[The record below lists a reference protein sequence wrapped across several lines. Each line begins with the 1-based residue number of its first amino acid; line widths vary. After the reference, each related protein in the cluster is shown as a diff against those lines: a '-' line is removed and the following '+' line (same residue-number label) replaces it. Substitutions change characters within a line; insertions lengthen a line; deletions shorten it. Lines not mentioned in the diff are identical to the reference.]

1 VKRDEYD
8 SRSRREDSEMNGR
21 KSVRFTEEMK
31 GYVTFRESDYERG
44 AREGRKSGTR
54 LMFHLTIEVDDLN
67 RFASDPRREA
77 TAEGWV
83 GCDALG
89 GRLSVEKGV
98 FNLFVDDEDPA
109 IKRMLYRLFF
119 RDGAGHPV
127 TLTGHKIIRND
138 PSADV
143 WPDTTTLYTRVLQ
156 GHVDEAGEPAAQIV
170 AAGIVWI
177 SPLDFLR
184 QLTTFRADGS
194 SPISRAAAI
203 GRFGAL
209 FTGQLWQVYAR
220 RAVRRARGYR
230 GAHTN
235 PIRNAGRRLEE
246 SRAQVPR
253 RTATSSRDD
262 GLVEEIVPFR
272 AADGMECNLI
282 HVRGSAAPTKGPVLL
297 VHGAGVRANIF
308 RSPVRTTLVDSLVKE
323 GYDVWLEN
331 WRASIDLPPSS
342 WTLDQAAVYD
352 HPKAVK
358 TVVEQTGADEIQ
370 AVIHCQGSTSF
381 MMSAVA
387 GLVPEV
393 KTVVANAVTLH
404 PVVPEWSRF
413 KINYLTPTVGRLLD
427 YLNPQWGLYAPTTMS
442 KLIRLLVLLV
452 HHECDNPVC
461 KIVSFTYGSGFPA
474 LWSHE
479 NLNDETHEW
488 LKAEFAHVP
497 ITFFKQM
504 ARCVEEGHLVSVE
517 GISELPEN
525 FVAEPPQ
532 TDARFAF
539 LAGERNRCFLPESQ
553 KRTFEFLDSLHKKY
567 HSFHLL
573 RTYGHLDVFMGKN
586 AHRDVFPLI
595 LNELER

>member
-1 VKRDEYD
+1 
-8 SRSRREDSEMNGR
+8 MNGH

-31 GYVTFRESDYERG
+31 GYVTFGESDYERG
-44 AREGRKSGTR
+44 GREGRKSGTR
-54 LMFHLTIEVDDLN
+54 LMFHLTIEVDDLD
-67 RFASDPRREA
+67 RFTTDPRREA

-89 GRLSVEKGV
+89 GRLPVEKGV
-98 FNLFVDDEDPA
+98 FNLLVDVEDPA
-109 IKRMLYRLFF
+109 TKRMLYQLFF

-127 TLTGHKIIRND
+127 TLTGHKVIRND

-143 WPDTTTLYTRVLQ
+143 WPDTTTLYTRLLQ
-156 GHVDEAGEPAAQIV
+156 GHVDASDERGAQVV
-170 AAGIVWI
+170 ASGIIWI
-177 SPLDFLR
+177 SPLDFLK
-184 QLTTFRADGS
+184 QLTTFRADGPS
-194 SPISRAAAI
+194 QISRITAL

-209 FTGQLWQVYAR
+209 FMGQLWHVYAR
-220 RAVRRARGYR
+220 RAVRRTRGYR

-235 PIRNAGRRLEE
+235 RMRKAGRRLEE

-253 RTATSSRDD
+253 RTARGPRDN
-262 GLVEEIVPFR
+262 GLVEEIVPFQT
-272 AADGMECNLI
+272 ADGMECNLV

-308 RSPVRTTLVDSLVKE
+308 RSPVRTTLVDTLVKE

-331 WRASIDLPPSS
+331 WRASIDLPPNS

-352 HPKAVK
+352 HPKAVG

-393 KTVVANAVTLH
+393 KTIVANAVTLH

-413 KINYLTPTVGRLLD
+413 KITYLTPTVGRLLD
-427 YLNPQWGLYAPTTMS
+427 YLNPQWGLYSPTTMS
-442 KLIRLLVLLV
+442 KLITLLVLLV

-461 KIVSFTYGSGFPA
+461 KMVSFTYGSGFPA

-488 LKAEFAHVP
+488 LKREFAHVP
-497 ITFFKQM
+497 ITFFRQM

-517 GISELPEN
+517 GMSELPES
-525 FVAEPPQ
+525 FVAEPPR

-539 LAGERNRCFLPESQ
+539 LAGEKNHCFLPESQ
-553 KRTFEFLDSLHKKY
+553 QRTFEFLDSIDKNH

-573 RTYGHLDVFMGKN
+573 RDYGHLDVFMGKN

-595 LNELER
+595 LNELERGER

>member
-1 VKRDEYD
+1 M
-8 SRSRREDSEMNGR
+8 SSR

-31 GYVTFRESDYERG
+31 GYVTFGESDYERG
-44 AREGRKSGTR
+44 AREGLKSGTR
-54 LMFHLTIEVDDLN
+54 LMFHLTIEVVDLD
-67 RFASDPRREA
+67 RFAADPRREA

-89 GRLSVEKGV
+89 GRLPVEMGV
-98 FNLFVDDEDPA
+98 FNLFVDDENPA
-109 IKRMLYRLFF
+109 TKRMLYRLFF
-119 RDGAGHPV
+119 WDGAGHPI
-127 TLTGHKIIRND
+127 TLTGHKVIRND

-143 WPDTTTLYTRVLQ
+143 WPDTTTLYTRLLQ
-156 GHVDEAGEPAAQIV
+156 GHVNAADERSAQVV
-170 AAGIVWI
+170 ASGIVWI
-177 SPLDFLR
+177 SPLDFFK
-184 QLTTFRADGS
+184 QLTTFRADGPS
-194 SPISRAAAI
+194 LTSRVAAL

-209 FTGQLWQVYAR
+209 FAGQLWQVYAR
-220 RAVRRARGYR
+220 RAMRRVRGYR
-230 GAHTN
+230 GGSALTGTVGA
-235 PIRNAGRRLEE
+235 RSAAGPRSEGPRPQL
-246 SRAQVPR
+246 SR
-253 RTATSSRDD
+253 RTRMNSQTDS
-262 GLVEEIVPFR
+262 LVEEIVPFR
-272 AADGMECNLI
+272 AKDGMECNLI
-282 HVRGSAAPTKGPVLL
+282 HVQGSAAPVKGPVLL

-308 RSPVRTTLVDSLVKE
+308 RSPVRTTLVDTLVKE

-331 WRASIDLPPSS
+331 WRASIDLPPNS

-358 TVVEQTGADEIQ
+358 TIVERTGTDEIQ
-370 AVIHCQGSTSF
+370 AVIHCQGATSF

-404 PVVPEWSRF
+404 PVVPEFSRF

-461 KIVSFTYGSGFPA
+461 KMVSFTYGSGFPA

-488 LKAEFAHVP
+488 LKGEFAHVP
-497 ITFFKQM
+497 ITFFRQM

-517 GISELPEN
+517 GISELPES

-539 LAGERNRCFLPESQ
+539 LAGEKNHCFLPESQ
-553 KRTFEFLDSLHKKY
+553 KRTFEFLDSLHNKY

-573 RTYGHLDVFMGKN
+573 RNYSHLDVFMGKN